1 MPKLVCMPICISES
15 DHSDLSIFPT
25 IQLSSYLTCPTIT
38 TVQLCNHSDFLT
50 VQPFQLTFH
59 PFHLSDFLTIQPF
72 QLSNHSN
79 FPPIPTFQPIRLFN
93 FPSIQLSNHSDCP
106 TILTFQPI

>member
-59 PFHLSDFLTIQPF
+59 PFHHSDILTIQPF
-72 QLSNHSN
+72 QLSSHSDFSINPTFQLSVFPTFQLSN
-79 FPPIPTFQPIRLFN
+79 FPTICL
-93 FPSIQLSNHSDCP
+93 SDCP
-106 TILTFQPI
+106 TF